1 MQSPY
6 LMGIMRLDL
15 ALPLLDPAEAPPRER
30 RPSTAPRTFPEQIA
44 DDLGGAI
51 VSGRYAD
58 GERLVEQDLAATFGV
73 SRGPVREALRLL
85 ERRGLV
91 DIQPRRGAYVR
102 AISLD
107 ALADLFNVRIA
118 LSAFAAEA
126 MAANPVANWIET
138 LRRRVE
144 ELEAGAARADTD
156 AIVFA
161 RTATRAVATIVKG
174 SGNAQMMSLMT
185 NLSDQ
190 TVWISVWKN
199 PLDFVTPE
207 RRQHMATC
215 LRRTLQAI
223 EAGRARD
230 ASRALREA
238 TEAGRDSVVRKLAE
252 LHQTRF
258 DPAKLVRIVE
268 A

>member
-1 MQSPY
+1 
-6 LMGIMRLDL
+6 MRLDL
-15 ALPLLDPAEAPPRER
+15 VLPPTESAEAPPRER
-30 RPSTAPRTFPEQIA
+30 RPSAAPRTFPEQIA

-51 VSGRYAD
+51 VSGKYAD
-58 GERLVEQDLAATFGV
+58 GERLVEQDLAITFGV

-102 AISLD
+102 GISLD

-118 LSAFAAEA
+118 LSAFAVEA
-126 MAANPVANWIET
+126 MAANPGAGWIDT

-144 ELEAGAARADTD
+144 ELEAGAADPNAD
-156 AIVFA
+156 AIAFA
-161 RTATRAVATIVKG
+161 RTGTRAVATIIKG
-174 SGNAQMMSLMT
+174 SGNAEMVNLMT

-199 PLDFVTPE
+199 PLDFTTLE
-207 RRQHMATC
+207 RRQHMAAC
-215 LRRTLQAI
+215 LRRTVQAI

-238 TEAGRDSVVRKLAE
+238 TEAGRDHVVRRLAE
-252 LHQTRF
+252 LHQTHF
-258 DPAKLVRIVE
+258 DPAKLIGI
-268 A
+268 ADI

>member
-1 MQSPY
+1 
-6 LMGIMRLDL
+6 MRPEPFT
-15 ALPLLDPAEAPPRER
+15 LPASEPANAAAKDR
-30 RPSTAPRTFPEQIA
+30 RLSTAPRTFPEQIA

-58 GERLVEQDLAATFGV
+58 GERLVEQELAETFGV

-91 DIQPRRGAYVR
+91 EIQPRRGAYVR

-126 MAANPVANWIET
+126 MAMNPAPNWLDT

-144 ELEAGAARADTD
+144 ELETGAAAPNAD
-156 AIVFA
+156 AIAFA
-161 RTATRAVATIVKG
+161 RVATRAVATIVKG
-174 SGNAQMMSLMT
+174 SGNAQMLNLMT

-199 PLDFVTPE
+199 PLDFATVD
-207 RRQHMATC
+207 RRQHMAQC

-223 EAGRARD
+223 ETGRARD

-238 TEAGRDSVVRKLAE
+238 TEAGRDNVIRKLAE
-252 LHQTRF
+252 LHQAHF
-258 DPAKLVRIVE
+258 DPAKLIGI
-268 A
+268 ADL